1 MGRLRALPGAG
12 DATLVGAGAAA
23 IGGDD
28 AGFFDLAMNYAHHFI
43 LGSGNDALGIDR
55 QNVLRPLAS

>member
-1 MGRLRALPGAG
+1 MARLRTLAGAD
-12 DATLVGAGAAA
+12 DATHGGTAAVG
-23 IGGDD
+23 GGD
-28 AGFFDLAMNYAHHFI
+28 AGFFALAMNYAHHFI